1 MEYWAYAIDTERTY
15 SSALSF
21 MTGLYPS
28 GDAGPPLL
36 VENQTAMAVPP
47 INVTNF
53 AQINATLF
61 MQALPNNFQTVPIH
75 SDSGNLNS
83 TIFQGYDPNMC
94 PIIGEIQ
101 MYNLASNA
109 SSLMN
114 QTFTNYSNSLYQML
128 SSKNMKLP
136 NQNELSVDDYKSIIQ
151 EIKLNALE
159 VRYVA
164 TSNSQFNTTE
174 LSLMDSFMR
183 DYYHMFLQGNDTIT

>member
-1 MEYWAYAIDTERTY
+1 
-15 SSALSF
+15 
-21 MTGLYPS
+21 
-28 GDAGPPLL
+28 
-36 VENQTAMAVPP
+36 MAVPP